1 LDGAAGV
8 RGGDTQ
14 TDFEEERGL
23 MAQTKTKRSTT
34 NRSTTKARTNSG
46 GGSRRGQTTAAR
58 RAVKSREAESGGG
71 LAETAS
77 KAGETLGQVGS
88 RIKGP
93 AVAGGAALAGLAA
106 GVAISRNGHG
116 KRKSLPSLGRRRKR
130 ISMPDLSM
138 PKIGGGEATRKALGA
153 TAKALGNTAVEV
165 GKAGYKVGELTS
177 EVRRVRE
184 QAEK

>member
-1 LDGAAGV
+1 
-8 RGGDTQ
+8 
-14 TDFEEERGL
+14 

-46 GGSRRGQTTAAR
+46 GGSRRRQTTAAR
-58 RAVKSREAESGGG
+58 RAVKSREAQTGGG
-71 LAETAS
+71 LAQTAS

-130 ISMPDLSM
+130 ISMPDLSVPKVTSRISK
-138 PKIGGGEATRKALGA
+138 PKIGGGESTRKALGA

>member
-46 GGSRRGQTTAAR
+46 GGSRRRQTTAAR
-58 RAVKSREAESGGG
+58 RAVKSREAQSGG
-71 LAETAS
+71 LTETAS